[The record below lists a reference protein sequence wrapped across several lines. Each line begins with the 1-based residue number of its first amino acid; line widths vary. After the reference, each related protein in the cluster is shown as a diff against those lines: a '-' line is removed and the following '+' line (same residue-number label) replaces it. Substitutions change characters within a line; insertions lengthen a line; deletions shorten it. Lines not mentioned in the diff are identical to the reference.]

1 MEHYNRREFVR
12 TSLPGFLGL
21 AMALPGLTAMATRA
35 NGQEGRPEKNGR
47 INWDAFL
54 EGVAKVAARQHLDD
68 WKEEGYLKRVQA
80 LAARLHLEDPTLLEA
95 FKKAEKGIGNGR
107 IDFDRLEKRED
118 FQISY
123 LQFEKGEQ
131 IRHHDHPGMTG
142 VLLCATGEL
151 VSENFTLLEEERE
164 DERLLLKGAGT
175 SVLKKGETA
184 GLTSKQRNIHRVEAR
199 ALSQI
204 IDVFAPPYTR
214 ERIQGTKYFRVDE
227 EPFEGREGIFEAT
240 VG

>member
-1 MEHYNRREFVR
+1 MDDYTRREFVR
-12 TSLPGFLGL
+12 TSLPGYLGL
-21 AMALPGLTAMATRA
+21 VMALPGITALASRA
-35 NGQEGRPEKNGR
+35 NAQQGHPDAAGR

-54 EGVAKVAARQHLDD
+54 EGVAKQAARQHLDD
-68 WKEEGYLKRVQA
+68 WNEAEYVMRAEAIAQQLN
-80 LAARLHLEDPTLLEA
+80 LEDPILLAA
-95 FKKAEKGIGNGR
+95 FKKARKGIGNGR
-107 IDFDRLEKRED
+107 VDFDRLEQRED

-131 IRHHDHPGMTG
+131 IRHHNHPNMTG

-151 VSENFTLLEEERE
+151 VSENYDVL
-164 DERLLLKGAGT
+164 DEPTRKGHVLLKSSGT
-175 SVLKKGETA
+175 SVLKKGLSA

-204 IDVFAPPYTR
+204 VDVFAPPYTR
-214 ERIQGTKYFRVDE
+214 DRIENSTWYTPDD
-227 EPFEGREGIFEAT
+227 EPFNGRAGIYEAR